1 MPGRGVGGR
10 GGERER
16 TWTAHIQQGRLLS
29 IPHSL
34 SLGQQPGIWQTVPS
48 PGIQALPRALHTQHC
63 SPTRTLSSL
72 QSAAPGHL
80 LSKSIFSTMFLGL
93 MLSSWLQMKTCPDSS
108 ALQPYLLIH
117 TFSWLSAG
125 DMGGGVGGLNPNT
138 RGFGGRGIGAEQ
150 AKPPLLTALGQLL
163 PGQQQDSEEEI
174 L

>member
-1 MPGRGVGGR
+1 
-10 GGERER
+10 
-16 TWTAHIQQGRLLS
+16 
-29 IPHSL
+29 
-34 SLGQQPGIWQTVPS
+34 
-48 PGIQALPRALHTQHC
+48 
-63 SPTRTLSSL
+63 
-72 QSAAPGHL
+72 
-80 LSKSIFSTMFLGL
+80 
-93 MLSSWLQMKTCPDSS
+93 MKTCPDSS